1 AGPLDAGFS
10 AAGARPSSPRRCD
23 ELRYQDTS
31 VVSQEFAGILRLR
44 RSMPASGGPALR
56 RHASSDALLLV
67 PPPPWPRPPDR
78 HPSGA
83 CHNLLD
89 ELLSHDTRAA
99 ATKGMGA
106 EQDTGAVVQLH
117 RPGSRE
123 RTNCE
128 NKRYTGLADVILRG
142 RAISTYQADLLDLG
156 SMDAAA
162 GASDALVPPGTQVGP
177 RHGAPRLPSPSAG
190 GARHLP
196 VISAAPPDAEDHEPG
211 LVLLVLILHRQQPAV
226 VHEPLPHKPNGLGP
240 SGHVTANCGRPA
252 AAGAA
257 DRPRLLPCP

>member
-1 AGPLDAGFS
+1 MRTRGAQTRGPREIQDFVGWEMARGKGPPRSGDATGRIRGPHEACFVGWI
-10 AAGARPSSPRRCD
+10 GARGPVGLSSR
-23 ELRYQDTS
+23 TSS

-117 RPGSRE
+117 PPGSRE
-123 RTNCE
+123 RPNCE

-190 GARHLP
+190 G
-196 VISAAPPDAEDHEPG
+196 
-211 LVLLVLILHRQQPAV
+211 
-226 VHEPLPHKPNGLGP
+226 
-240 SGHVTANCGRPA
+240 
-252 AAGAA
+252 
-257 DRPRLLPCP
+257 

>member
-89 ELLSHDTRAA
+89 QPLSPPTRTPAANPDRPDTPPDTR
-99 ATKGMGA
+99 
-106 EQDTGAVVQLH
+106 
-117 RPGSRE
+117 
-123 RTNCE
+123 
-128 NKRYTGLADVILRG
+128 
-142 RAISTYQADLLDLG
+142 ST
-156 SMDAAA
+156 
-162 GASDALVPPGTQVGP
+162 P
-177 RHGAPRLPSPSAG
+177 
-190 GARHLP
+190 
-196 VISAAPPDAEDHEPG
+196 
-211 LVLLVLILHRQQPAV
+211 
-226 VHEPLPHKPNGLGP
+226 
-240 SGHVTANCGRPA
+240 
-252 AAGAA
+252 
-257 DRPRLLPCP
+257 